1 MSISR
6 RQVLK
11 LGSISILPLAGGC
24 SSLSTSTE
32 TPTQTVQPP
41 IIARLVGPNTDQ
53 VLFRQNAVV
62 TAGSVREYNEQFSVP
77 VTLSDEAATDI
88 VGLFNSVDITE
99 NRGEFKVIL
108 SERNQDI
115 TRFGISLGLTR
126 EISDGDWSGGLLLQF
141 DQQATADAVRRR
153 LI

>member
-53 VLFRQNAVV
+53 VLFRQNTVV